1 MRCCNGREL
10 PAPYQNQEQLQ
21 QQQQQ
26 HREKNNISKATARE
40 SQSKHKLENGRLSKA
55 TALFTM
61 GLTLPKVGDMMRGV
75 PVYLCVCVLVY
86 VCVCVCVGAVR
97 SHSHFFI
104 TFHFISVSELPRLF
118 ICHSAAP
125 LPFAWLGWQI
135 ILIGFP
141 PLTSFIFPRCTNKLK
156 VMAK

>member
-1 MRCCNGREL
+1 MRRCNGREL
-10 PAPYQNQEQLQ
+10 PGPYQNQEQQQHEQ
-21 QQQQQ
+21 QQQKQQ
-26 HREKNNISKATARE
+26 HGEKNNISKATARE

-55 TALFTM
+55 PALFTM

-75 PVYLCVCVLVY
+75 SSCCASLCVPVLV
-86 VCVCVCVGAVR
+86 CVFVCVGAVR

-141 PLTSFIFPRCTNKLK
+141 PTPHLSPSLRQ
-156 VMAK
+156 